1 MEWFRGMS
9 EEFYIQQR
17 EQQVTQIFLKITMP
31 CT

>member
-17 EQQVTQIFLKITMP
+17 EQQVYKIFLKITMP
-31 CT
+31 SI